1 MPTNKTITGYE
12 KKSESTKAP
21 RLLTQTPAQ
30 DVGPDGFASN
40 FDLGAL
46 TGHQL
51 GGLVGVFRVGKPNAS
66 GATNVGSGHG
76 SSGLNSEQKWSRNS
90 GSENA
95 Y

>member
-21 RLLTQTPAQ
+21 RVLTENPAQ
-30 DVGPDGFASN
+30 DIASGDFARN
-40 FDLGAL
+40 FDLSAL

-66 GATNVGSGHG
+66 GSKNVGDGHG
-76 SSGLNSEQKWSRNS
+76 SDLMNSEQKWSRNS